1 MKKTII
7 ITLILIILAVGIAN
21 AFHQVGASYDA
32 LYYYGG
38 GGLIETTATQDI
50 GAGIGQVQIGEINN
64 MAYNVA
70 IYYGIFYVNV
80 TYTTGTS
87 FFLPVALYIE
97 DFGIEWVKLN
107 WTF

>member
-1 MKKTII
+1 MKKVII
-7 ITLILIILAVGIAN
+7 ILMILFAFTIGIAN
-21 AFHQVGASYDA
+21 AFHQVGTSYDA
-32 LYYYGG
+32 LYYFGG
-38 GGLIETTATQDI
+38 GGLIESTATKEI
-50 GAGIGQVQIGEINN
+50 GAGIGQVEIGEINTL
-64 MAYNVA
+64 AYNVA

-87 FFLPVALYIE
+87 VFLPVTLFIE